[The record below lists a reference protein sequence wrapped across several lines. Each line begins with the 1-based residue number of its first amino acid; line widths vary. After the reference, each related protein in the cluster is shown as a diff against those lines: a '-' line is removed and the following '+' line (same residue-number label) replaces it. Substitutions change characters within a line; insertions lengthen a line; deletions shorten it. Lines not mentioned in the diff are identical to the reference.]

1 MENLGESSRRLLYL
15 LLGVASVFVII
26 WGIRS
31 SAVIINPIL
40 LALVITITVL
50 PLPGKL
56 KQRGMPG
63 WLALA
68 ITMGLVIGGLA
79 VILAVAA
86 YSVGRL
92 AAAIP
97 TYVNEASVQQAQ
109 LAAGQL
115 QHRMAWLAD
124 ALAAVLKP
132 EQVAVVAAQ
141 TVQII
146 GNSVVLIFM
155 VLLIFIFMLSGAIAL
170 PRGGRAGLDVGHP
183 MVERFAR
190 FTVDVRRYV
199 VIMTGI
205 NFLVGV
211 GNTILLLALGV
222 DFAVL
227 WGVLSWVLGYI
238 PTIGFWLALIPP
250 VILAYAEF
258 GFGTALV
265 VFVAY
270 VLINGGV
277 QNLLQPRLMGQG
289 LRISPLVVFVSVFV
303 WGWLLGGIGA
313 ILSVPLTLIIL
324 DILEGFPSTQWM
336 VALARYMPGADPAE
350 QRSIQEQIKQ
360 GWSRIKATWSG

>member
-1 MENLGESSRRLLYL
+1 MDNLGDSSRRLLYL
-15 LLGVASVFVII
+15 LLGIASVFVII

-56 KQRGMPG
+56 TQRGLPG
-63 WLALA
+63 WLALV
-68 ITMGLVIGGLA
+68 ITMGLVIGILV

-97 TYVNEASVQQAQ
+97 TYVTAASLQQAE

-115 QHRMAWLAD
+115 QARYSWLAEG
-124 ALAAVLKP
+124 LGAVLKP
-132 EQVAVVAAQ
+132 EQIAVVAAK
-141 TVQII
+141 TVQVI
-146 GNSVVLIFM
+146 GNSVVLVFM
-155 VLLIFIFMLSGAIAL
+155 VLLIFIFMLSAAIAL
-170 PRGGRAGLDVGHP
+170 PRGGRAGLNLDHPIVG
-183 MVERFAR
+183 RFSR
-190 FTVDVRRYV
+190 FTGEVRQYV
-199 VIMTGI
+199 SIMTGV
-205 NFLVGV
+205 NFLVGLA
-211 GNTILLLALGV
+211 NTILLLALGV

-238 PTIGFWLALIPP
+238 PTVGFWLALVPP

-289 LRISPLVVFVSVFV
+289 LRISPLVVFISVFV

-336 VALARYMPGADPAE
+336 VSLARYMPGADPAE
-350 QRSIQEQIKQ
+350 QRSVQEQIKQ